1 MINLGGNIMEVTTDD
16 VKRVLDSNTNESN
29 LSAYEIAK
37 ILAKYYG
44 EPVSEGDVEEA
55 VARLRMAEDIA

>member
-1 MINLGGNIMEVTTDD
+1 MINIGGNIMEVTTDD
-16 VKRVLDSNTNESN
+16 VKRVLDSNINESN
-29 LSAYEIAK
+29 LSVYEIAK

>member
-29 LSAYEIAK
+29 LSEYEIAK